1 MVRSRYINKITIKA
15 IIKMKAEDYPF
26 VKELITDTEGTVR
39 KVVIDFSDYQRLL
52 EAMEDEGLLRAMME
66 VKDETPLN
74 LEQAI
79 AELEKE

>member
-1 MVRSRYINKITIKA
+1 
-15 IIKMKAEDYPF
+15 MKAEDYPF

-52 EAMEDEGLLRAMME
+52 EAMEDVGLVRAMIE
-66 VKDETPLN
+66 VKEEIPLK

-79 AELEKE
+79 AELEKD